1 MRLSEYASTRK
12 TRGSYKMPR
21 SVQQSIPIDRIY
33 ADGVWQSENVFS
45 LMWQISDINY
55 AMQSDAA
62 KQNILMQLGTVYA
75 GIPADCWMQV
85 CIVSQRMDEKA
96 FARDVLYHRENDGFD
111 ALRAERNR
119 QIKANARENG
129 NVVQHKYIIVS
140 TNKPGVKEARERFVQ
155 VQGHLLSAFSA
166 LECAVTPLD
175 NRARL
180 EVLHKFFRIS
190 EEGRF
195 NFEFDNCAKLGQDF
209 RDSIA
214 PDCIRFCK
222 KHIEIEDFYAKC
234 MTISEYPQQLD
245 DKFISALLQQVPY
258 IVLSIDIEPVETE
271 DAFKEIDSA
280 QMKTDAEKVRFNKKS
295 VENLD
300 FTSSVPQR
308 TQEQDRIIANI
319 RKEMTENDQ
328 QMFLSLLTV
337 TYFADTLE
345 DLALTRE
352 AVRRYLQKQTA
363 TTAAGNTAP
372 IVTHAPKLPT
382 ISSKQATVEAISR
395 GVHYIAAKIKALL
408 SQTVRHAAQSLLA
421 LLGAGGVVLLL
432 AMVIGAAA
440 AVIGSPMGILFADE
454 SGDPNSIPIAE
465 IVADTNADFG
475 AAINDIVSAHPE
487 CSETTITYDY
497 EDGHTWASY
506 WPEVLAIFA
515 VHTNLNSDSDVV
527 VINAAQMQ
535 RIQDTFW
542 AMHEITYEVE
552 EVDTTPEPTED
563 DPDPEQQTDYIL
575 HITVS
580 SKTVDELAE
589 LYNFTQD
596 QKDIL
601 HQLLSEE
608 MRPSLLALCGGIA
621 VADGE
626 LCWPLPGHTYISCHF
641 GEVDAFGNAG
651 HRGTDIPAP
660 ESTPILAAHSGT
672 VLVSGWNDSYG
683 NQVLL
688 DNGAGLSTRYA
699 HMTQTAVTAGEAV
712 TAGQVI
718 GYVGST
724 GDSTGNHLHFEVM
737 QNGVRMNPLE
747 LVFAQ

>member
-1 MRLSEYASTRK
+1 MEYKRKRLIRAALQKAEAKRKQTVRQAESAADTEQQTPEEYA
-12 TRGSYKMPR
+12 
-21 SVQQSIPIDRIY
+21 Q
-33 ADGVWQSENVFS
+33 
-45 LMWQISDINY
+45 
-55 AMQSDAA
+55 
-62 KQNILMQLGTVYA
+62 TV
-75 GIPADCWMQV
+75 
-85 CIVSQRMDEKA
+85 VSEKA
-96 FARDVLYHRENDGFD
+96 AQAAENLQSK
-111 ALRAERNR
+111 ALDTGRISYR
-119 QIKANARENG
+119 Q
-129 NVVQHKYIIVS
+129 
-140 TNKPGVKEARERFVQ
+140 
-155 VQGHLLSAFSA
+155 
-166 LECAVTPLD
+166 
-175 NRARL
+175 
-180 EVLHKFFRIS
+180 FRI
-190 EEGRF
+190 
-195 NFEFDNCAKLGQDF
+195 
-209 RDSIA
+209 
-214 PDCIRFCK
+214 
-222 KHIEIEDFYAKC
+222 
-234 MTISEYPQQLD
+234 
-245 DKFISALLQQVPY
+245 LQEKRQRVPTTHAAQ
-258 IVLSIDIEPVETE
+258 PAETE
-271 DAFKEIDSA
+271 SPPFAQSADRRESFKRQRFRQKALDKREIKTPDSYRDKMQA
-280 QMKTDAEKVRFNKKS
+280 LKRQH
-295 VENLD
+295 
-300 FTSSVPQR
+300 
-308 TQEQDRIIANI
+308 
-319 RKEMTENDQ
+319 
-328 QMFLSLLTV
+328 
-337 TYFADTLE
+337 
-345 DLALTRE
+345 LTRE
-352 AVRRYLQKQTA
+352 TVRRHLQKQAGGTVLGSGVRLPDTVPA
-363 TTAAGNTAP
+363 FSGGIRQAALGRIRTLLQAAWLRLKAILTRTIRRAAG
-372 IVTHAPKLPT
+372 
-382 ISSKQATVEAISR
+382 
-395 GVHYIAAKIKALL
+395 
-408 SQTVRHAAQSLLA
+408 SLLA

-563 DPDPEQQTDYIL
+563 EPDPELVTEYVL
-575 HITVS
+575 HIMVS
-580 SKTVDELAE
+580 SKSVDALAD
-589 LYNFTQD
+589 LYRFTQD
-596 QKDIL
+596 QRDIL

-660 ESTPILAAHSGT
+660 EGTPILAAHSGT

-699 HMTQTAVTAGEAV
+699 HMTASAVTAGETV

-737 QNGVRMNPLE
+737 QDGVRVNPMDM
-747 LVFAQ
+747 VSVR

>member
-1 MRLSEYASTRK
+1 MPGIKAKRKQFVRKTLMRAKAQSERTAEQRQESPEEYAQTEVQQGISDMAARTGNTAKSTASMSYRK
-12 TRGSYKMPR
+12 FRAMQEKRKNLTLQGSTQSASKLTEKGKVTVPTQTERREMFKKQRFRQKAIAAKMPP
-21 SVQQSIPIDRIY
+21 Q
-33 ADGVWQSENVFS
+33 
-45 LMWQISDINY
+45 
-55 AMQSDAA
+55 AA
-62 KQNILMQLGTVYA
+62 TV
-75 GIPADCWMQV
+75 PAAQ
-85 CIVSQRMDEKA
+85 
-96 FARDVLYHRENDGFD
+96 
-111 ALRAERNR
+111 
-119 QIKANARENG
+119 
-129 NVVQHKYIIVS
+129 
-140 TNKPGVKEARERFVQ
+140 P
-155 VQGHLLSAFSA
+155 
-166 LECAVTPLD
+166 TP
-175 NRARL
+175 
-180 EVLHKFFRIS
+180 
-190 EEGRF
+190 
-195 NFEFDNCAKLGQDF
+195 
-209 RDSIA
+209 
-214 PDCIRFCK
+214 
-222 KHIEIEDFYAKC
+222 
-234 MTISEYPQQLD
+234 
-245 DKFISALLQQVPY
+245 PY
-258 IVLSIDIEPVETE
+258 R
-271 DAFKEIDSA
+271 A
-280 QMKTDAEKVRFNKKS
+280 QM
-295 VENLD
+295 
-300 FTSSVPQR
+300 QR
-308 TQEQDRIIANI
+308 LKRQH
-319 RKEMTENDQ
+319 
-328 QMFLSLLTV
+328 F
-337 TYFADTLE
+337 
-345 DLALTRE
+345 TRE

-363 TTAAGNTAP
+363 ATAAGNTAP
-372 IVTHAPKLPT
+372 IVSHAPKLPT
-382 ISSKQATVEAISR
+382 ISNKQATVEAISR

-408 SQTVRHAAQSLLA
+408 SQTVRRAAQSLLA

-454 SGDPNSIPIAE
+454 SGDPNSIRIAE
-465 IVADTNADFG
+465 IVAQTNADFG

-487 CSETTITYDY
+487 CSETTMEYDY

-712 TAGQVI
+712 TAGQII